1 MDSVENMW
9 VSSLPADLLVA
20 IFRRLDASDIVR
32 SAGVCKPW
40 RRAIIDNASSLRP
53 HPDRFNPSL
62 LICCWHVGHSTRLQR
77 LPTVHTA
84 TTTLPSFIPTGAA
97 RGIDL
102 ALEDDEPPPSRGG
115 LLVLLDGSCRL
126 VLPTSGSSDDSIAIY
141 DKPLSSRDGF
151 MLLAG
156 SPTGDLCLRNPL
168 TGSHKILPA
177 SSFKE
182 CVYALVTKHDL
193 MITPSGG
200 NDNSAIWMVLAV
212 KLGDNIGGG
221 MTYQIFSS
229 ESGKWG
235 PIKRSG
241 KLEEGLDHAR
251 IYETPKDVVVCDG
264 AICLLG
270 VACIGDVL
278 CRRTF
283 AIDVCT
289 ERTWTIELPEK
300 YGDLETCTSYFPA
313 SRLALATSEDG
324 RRLSLIVS
332 VQGYQMEVWDHI
344 AESRHWVLRRTV
356 DVCNLLPRNTV
367 TGYSSS
373 LGLSLFCPRS
383 GCMFVHLDGQDL
395 LIGVYGGSARPIK
408 RVAGG
413 SVKWYPYEMDWS
425 TYISRMKYY

>member
-20 IFRRLDASDIVR
+20 IFCRLDASDVVR

-40 RRAIIDNASSLRP
+40 RRTIIDNASSLRP
-53 HPDRFNPSL
+53 RPDRFNPSL
-62 LICCWHVGHSTRLQR
+62 LICCWHVGHSARLQQ
-77 LPTVHTA
+77 LLTVHTA
-84 TTTLPSFIPTGAA
+84 TATLPSFIPTGAA

-102 ALEDDEPPPSRGG
+102 ALEDDESPPSRGG
-115 LLVLLDGSCRL
+115 LLVLLDGSRRL
-126 VLPTSGSSDDSIAIY
+126 VLPTSSSDDGITIY

-156 SPTGDLCLRNPL
+156 SPTGDLCLHNPL
-168 TGSHKILPA
+168 TGSRKILPA
-177 SSFKE
+177 PSFKE
-182 CVYALVTKHDL
+182 CVYALVSKHDL
-193 MITPSGG
+193 MITPSG
-200 NDNSAIWMVLAV
+200 NDDDSAIWMILSV
-212 KLGDNIGGG
+212 KLRENIGSG

-229 ESGKWG
+229 ESGEWG
-235 PIKRSG
+235 SVKRSG
-241 KLEEGLDHAR
+241 KLEEGLDRAR
-251 IYETPKDVVVCDG
+251 IYGTPMDVVVCDG
-264 AICLLG
+264 TIYLLG
-270 VACIGDVL
+270 VAYISDVL
-278 CRRTF
+278 CRRKF

-289 ERTWTIELPEK
+289 ERTWTIELPGK

-313 SRLALATSEDG
+313 SKLALATSEDG

-332 VQGYQMEVWDHI
+332 LQGYQMEVWDHI
-344 AESRHWVLRRTV
+344 AESRHWVFRRTV

-395 LIGVYGGSARPIK
+395 LIGVYGGLARPIK

-425 TYISRMKYY
+425 TNISRMKYY